1 MNTKMVVMKN
11 ITKKFPGVLALEDVS
26 FEAEAGEVHILL
38 GENGAGKST
47 LTKILSGVHNP
58 TAGTISVDGEPYSV
72 QNVKEAQEK
81 GVNMIFQELN
91 LIPHLSVAENIYLGR
106 APQKGLHIS
115 WDQMNKN
122 AEEILKSLHVDIAPT
137 QIVKTLGIAKQQMV
151 EIAKALS
158 FKSKIIVMDEPT
170 AALTNT
176 EIEQLFATI
185 QRLKKEG
192 VCIIYISH
200 RMEELM
206 KIGDR
211 VTILRDGRYVS
222 TVNVKDTSMSEL
234 IRMMVGRTLEQ
245 KFPKEISAAGKERLR
260 VENLNQE
267 KHRLRDISFSI
278 RAGEVVGFSG
288 LMGAGRT
295 EVMRAVF
302 GADSFESGKIFVDGK
317 QVNIK
322 SAKDAISHKIGF
334 LTENRK
340 EQGLVLQLGS
350 QKNIT
355 LACQNI
361 IKGRMGFNLKKET
374 QIADKLVS
382 ELDIKTPSI
391 TQKVKFLSGGNQQKV
406 VLAKWLASDSNIVI
420 FDEPTRG
427 IDVGAKVE
435 IYKIINK
442 LTKQGNAVI
451 MISSELPEIIGMSD
465 RIYVMCGGQITGEL
479 SRDEVTQ
486 EKIMALATGGA

>member
-1 MNTKMVVMKN
+1 MNCQECTILSNRMVVMNN
-11 ITKKFPGVLALEDVS
+11 ITKQFPGVLALDCVN

-47 LTKILSGVHNP
+47 LTKILSGVYNQ
-58 TAGTISVDGEPYSV
+58 TSGTITVDGEPYLV
-72 QNVKEAQEK
+72 QNVKDAQEK

-91 LIPHLSVAENIYLGR
+91 LVPHLSVSENIFLGR
-106 APQKGLHIS
+106 APQIGFHID
-115 WDQMNKN
+115 WEKMNQEADK
-122 AEEILKSLHVDIAPT
+122 ILKSLHVDISPT
-137 QIVKTLGIAKQQMV
+137 QIVKSLGIAKQQMV

-185 QRLKKEG
+185 RRLRDEG

-211 VTILRDGRYVS
+211 VTILRDGKYVN
-222 TVNVKDTSMSEL
+222 TVKVQNTSMSEL

-245 KFPKEISAAGKERLR
+245 KFPKEIYEPGRERLR
-260 VENLNQE
+260 VEKLNQS
-267 KHRLRDISFSI
+267 KNKLQDISFQV

-302 GADSFESGKIFVDGK
+302 GADSFDSGRIYIDGK
-317 QVNIK
+317 EVKIR

-334 LTENRK
+334 LTEDRK
-340 EQGLVLQLGS
+340 QQGLVLQLGS

-355 LACQNI
+355 LASQNN
-361 IKGRMGFNLKKET
+361 IKGKFGLISKKS
-374 QIADKLVS
+374 Q
-382 ELDIKTPSI
+382 
-391 TQKVKFLSGGNQQKV
+391 
-406 VLAKWLASDSNIVI
+406 
-420 FDEPTRG
+420 
-427 IDVGAKVE
+427 
-435 IYKIINK
+435 
-442 LTKQGNAVI
+442 
-451 MISSELPEIIGMSD
+451 
-465 RIYVMCGGQITGEL
+465 
-479 SRDEVTQ
+479 
-486 EKIMALATGGA
+486 